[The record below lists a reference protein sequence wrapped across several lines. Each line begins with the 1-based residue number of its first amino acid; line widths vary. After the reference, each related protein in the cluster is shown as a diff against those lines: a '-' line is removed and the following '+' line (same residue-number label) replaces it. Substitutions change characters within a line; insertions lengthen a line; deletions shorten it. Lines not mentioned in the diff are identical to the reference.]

1 MNAIHLYNVAHW
13 CHERRIPVIP
23 KLLYWATF
31 LLYNSSIPPSAEI
44 GAGTRFGYG
53 GMGVVVHAQAKIG
66 KNVIIAQQV
75 TIGGRSGHQQVPVIE
90 DDVYIGAGAKILGP
104 VRVGRGAVVGANA
117 VVIHDVPAGATVGG
131 VPARI
136 LKRSGGDSNA

>member
-13 CHERRIPVIP
+13 CHVRRIPVVP
-23 KLLYWATF
+23 RLLYWLIF

-53 GMGVVVHAQAKIG
+53 GMGVVVHARARIG
-66 KNVIIAQQV
+66 RNVTIAQQV
-75 TIGGRSGHQQVPVIE
+75 TIGGRSGHHEVPVVE
-90 DDVYIGAGAKILGP
+90 DDVYLGAGAKILGP
-104 VRVGRGAVVGANA
+104 IRIGRGAVVGANA
-117 VVIHDVPAGATVGG
+117 VVIKDVPAGATVGG

-136 LKRSGGDSNA
+136 LKQASGDANV